1 MKFQAPAEK
10 GAEDDIFWKNVAS
23 ILLDLSALQDRS
35 GLIFQIQEAT
45 SEIQKYQ
52 RPQYDDPQS
61 LDEEFVRRVNVR
73 HLGEENEELE
83 REHLRLQEIANLD
96 LESLSGS
103 DTGMCGDR
111 FFCVFFR
118 FLRVFLAS

>member
-35 GLIFQIQEAT
+35 GLGLGLEVCL
-45 SEIQKYQ
+45 EIQKYQ

-111 FFCVFFR
+111 FFYVFFR
-118 FLRVFLAS
+118 FLRLFLAS